1 MSAYVIANLHELS
14 PGPGVVA
21 YIQAI
26 DATLVPFGGR
36 FIVHGAPPQVL
47 EGAWSGDT
55 VILEFPGVPEA
66 RAWYASDG
74 YQAIKPL
81 RTAHYEG
88 PVVLIQGVPADHRS
102 IDLLTGPQALHAG
115 TTSM

>member
-1 MSAYVIANLHELS
+1 MPAYVIANLHELS
-14 PGPGVVA
+14 PGAGVVA
-21 YIQAI
+21 YLRAI

-55 VILEFPGVPEA
+55 VILEFPGVAEA
-66 RAWYASDG
+66 RAWYASDD
-74 YQAIKPL
+74 YRAIKPL

-88 PVVLIQGVPADHRS
+88 PVVLIDGVPADHRS
-102 IDLLTGPQALHAG
+102 TDLLAAP
-115 TTSM
+115 